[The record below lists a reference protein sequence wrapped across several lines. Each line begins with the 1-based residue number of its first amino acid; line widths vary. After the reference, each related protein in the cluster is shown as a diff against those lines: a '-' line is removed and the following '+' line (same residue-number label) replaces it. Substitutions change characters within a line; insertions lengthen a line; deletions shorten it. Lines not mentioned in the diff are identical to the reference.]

1 MGKTGTSSFGEI
13 SKTQSPPFIKNGG
26 IPTMP
31 EGIQDA
37 LTVVLNISLTWIL
50 KIKNMK
56 RENIP

>member
-26 IPTMP
+26 IPTMS

-37 LTVVLNISLTWIL
+37 LTVALTWIL
-50 KIKNMK
+50 KRKNMK